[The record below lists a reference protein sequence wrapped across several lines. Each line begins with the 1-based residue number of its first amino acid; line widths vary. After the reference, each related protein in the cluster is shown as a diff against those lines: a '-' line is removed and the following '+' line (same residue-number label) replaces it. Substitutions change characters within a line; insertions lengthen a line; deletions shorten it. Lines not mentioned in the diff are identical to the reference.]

1 MIKEITNNLTP
12 KNDLIFK
19 KIFGSKGSEGIL
31 KSFLESILEI
41 KIKEV
46 KLRNRQRIITRFL

>member
-1 MIKEITNNLTP
+1 MKDMSKLELSP

-41 KIKEV
+41 KIQEV
-46 KLRNRQRIITRFL
+46 KLRNR